1 MFSYNCYKTVLM
13 CAGISLMKVIFVA
26 HKNDIPVYFA
36 IIATEAYEIAAVES
50 K

>member
-1 MFSYNCYKTVLM
+1 MLM
-13 CAGISLMKVIFVA
+13 CAGVSVMKVA
-26 HKNDIPVYFA
+26 HKNDIAVYFA

>member
-1 MFSYNCYKTVLM
+1 MLFLVKLKYL
-13 CAGISLMKVIFVA
+13 A